1 MKGIIRFSM
10 NKASAMLIMI
20 AILFG
25 AGFYSAGSLKLE
37 NMPDVSF
44 PLVVISTAYPASPED
59 VMSQVSKPIEDKIA
73 NVEGI
78 EMLSSTSSDSGSEVM
93 VRFTQGVDTDKKKQD
108 LESMIQGIPLPM
120 EASRPIVSTLGFAS
134 IPAYYLAVYA
144 DKGLTQS
151 DLDSLYK
158 SELKPG
164 FASIKGV
171 DHVDTIGARKTS
183 LDIGLKADALN
194 AYGLSPADITA
205 AIQASLASGTVGT
218 IKLDG
223 NTQMVRVTG
232 ELNSIYSMNHLELV
246 SSQGQSL
253 LLKDLAEIKAVT
265 ESEFISRVDGKP
277 AIGINLYKTQTANAV
292 EFSDETNALL
302 EKWELTHPDITFKKV
317 YDSADEVRDSIS
329 GLLREGTIGV
339 VLASLII
346 LLFLRNLRM
355 TAIVLV
361 SIPLSILITF
371 IMMNYLGLTLNIMSL
386 GGIFISVGRIVDDSI
401 VVIENIYTNLQKAK
415 ERNQSVLLLA
425 VSQVSMAI
433 TSSTLVTVGVFLPI
447 AFVSGLIGE
456 FFRPFALTVACALM
470 ASLLVALTVIPLL
483 AKLMVLRGVNLGSH
497 KEEETGK
504 TAAYY
509 EKILTWCLNHRFKTL
524 LLSGIAFIAT
534 LFITIPNL
542 AVNNMSDGEA
552 GRQLSFTIKLPYDT
566 SLESADAQSKQ
577 VENVLKQAKDDKAQ
591 PVFNFVESLVG
602 YGGTDKQL
610 PYMVQINT
618 EVSEEAEPKKIKDQY
633 KDLILAEL
641 PKGTE
646 VTADSLSGGGGGL
659 GTDFSYVLS
668 GDNQQMLEQAAAQ
681 VKAKIKEFPEL
692 ANIKDTLGDAKTQ
705 VVATVSQTKAKKFGL
720 STAAIQNTVRSWIE
734 QTEMGSIRFDNILYT
749 VEVQLSSEDK
759 DSLEQLSK
767 VPLRTSS
774 GAIVYLSE
782 VAKIEKVA
790 APISLQR
797 EKQKQVVSITASIDS
812 ADKAAISSK
821 IVTAL
826 GAIELPEGVTSSAGG
841 VSEDIAKNFSQLF
854 VSMGAAIA
862 IVYLIMVLC
871 FGNARS
877 PFAILF
883 SLPLAVIGGLLGLM
897 ISNEAINITSL
908 IGFMMLIG
916 IVVTNAIVL
925 LDRAQQLM
933 VEGYSVRTALLE
945 AGRVRLRPII
955 MTAAATIVAMI
966 PLALGLSHGT
976 LISKG
981 LAVVVIGGLTT
992 STILTLVVVP
1002 VIYEL
1007 LDSIRKR
1014 LTRKSEPKGGQ
1025 DTHEANSL
1033 ESRGSGE

>member
-1 MKGIIRFSM
+1 MKGIIQFSM

-25 AGFYSAGSLKLE
+25 AGLYSAGSLKLE

-44 PLVVISTAYPASPED
+44 PLVVVSTAYSASPED

-78 EMLSSTSSDSGSEVM
+78 ETLSSTSSDTGSQVM
-93 VRFTQGVDTDKKKQD
+93 VKFTQGVDIDKKKQD
-108 LESMIQGIPLPM
+108 LESLIQGVPLPM
-120 EASRPIVSTLGFAS
+120 EASRPIVSTFGFAS
-134 IPAYYLAVYA
+134 IPAYYLAVHA
-144 DKGLTQS
+144 DQGMSQS
-151 DLDSLYK
+151 DLDNLYK

-171 DHVDTIGARKTS
+171 DHIDTIGARSTS
-183 LDIGLKADALN
+183 LDIELKANALN
-194 AYGLSPADITA
+194 AYGLAPADVTA

-218 IKLDG
+218 IKLEG

-232 ELNSIYSMNHLELV
+232 ELDSIYNLSRLELV
-246 SSQGQSL
+246 SSQGQTL
-253 LLKDLAEIKAVT
+253 MLKDLAEIKAVT

-277 AIGINLYKTQTANAV
+277 AIGINLYKTQPANAV
-292 EFSDETNALL
+292 EFSDETNSLL
-302 EKWELTHPDITFKKV
+302 EQWEAAHPGITFKKV

-329 GLLREGTIGV
+329 GLLREGIIGV
-339 VLASLII
+339 GLASLII

-371 IMMNYLGLTLNIMSL
+371 MMMHYLGLTLNVMSL

-401 VVIENIYTNLQKAK
+401 VVIENIYSNLQKAK

-447 AFVSGLIGE
+447 AFVSGVIGE

-470 ASLLVALTVIPLL
+470 ASLLVALTVIPLM
-483 AKLMVLRGVNLGSH
+483 AKLMVLRGVHLGSH
-497 KEEETGK
+497 SEEETGK

-509 EKILTWCLNHRFKTL
+509 EKVLTWCLNHRFMTL
-524 LLSGIAFIAT
+524 LFSAIVFVAT

-542 AVNNMSDGEA
+542 AVNNLSDSEA
-552 GRQLSFTIKLPYDT
+552 GRQLSFTIKLPYNT
-566 SLESADAQSKQ
+566 SIESADAHSKQ
-577 VENVLKQAKDDKAQ
+577 IETMLKQAKDDKGK
-591 PVFNFVESLVG
+591 PLYNFTESLVG

-618 EVSEEAEPKKIKDQY
+618 ELNEDAQPKTVKEQY
-633 KDLILAEL
+633 KTLILAEL
-641 PKGTE
+641 PRGTE
-646 VTADSLSGGGGGL
+646 VTTDSLDGGGGFST
-659 GTDFSYVLS
+659 TDFSYVLS
-668 GDNQQMLEQAAAQ
+668 GDNQKMLEQAAAQ
-681 VKAKIKEFPEL
+681 VKDKIKDFPEL
-692 ANIKDTLGDAKTQ
+692 KNVKDTLGDAKTQ
-705 VVATVSQTKAKKFGL
+705 VVATVSQTKAKRFGL
-720 STAAIQNTVRSWIE
+720 STSAIQNTVRTWIE
-734 QTEMGSIRFDNILYT
+734 QTELGSIRFDNILYT
-749 VEVQLSSEDK
+749 VEVQLSSADK
-759 DSLEQLSK
+759 DSIEQLGK
-767 VPLRTSS
+767 IPLRSSS
-774 GAIVYLSE
+774 GDIVYLNE

-790 APISLQR
+790 APIALQR
-797 EKQKQVVSITASIDS
+797 EKQKQVVSITAAIDS
-812 ADKAAISSK
+812 PDKAAVSSK
-821 IVTAL
+821 VAAAL
-826 GAIELPEGVTSSAGG
+826 SSIELPEGVASSTGG
-841 VSEDIAKNFSQLF
+841 VTDEIAKNFSQLF

-871 FGNARS
+871 FGNAS
-877 PFAILF
+877 TPFAILF
-883 SLPLAVIGGLLGLM
+883 SLPLAVIGGLLGLL

-925 LDRAQQLM
+925 LDRAQQLTKD
-933 VEGYSVRTALLE
+933 GYSVRSALLE

-966 PLALGLSHGT
+966 PLALGMSHGT

-1014 LTRKSEPKGGQ
+1014 LSRKSSFGKG
-1025 DTHEANSL
+1025 HE
-1033 ESRGSGE
+1033 SGEEKSLDM

>member
-10 NKASAMLIMI
+10 NKTAAMMIMI

-25 AGFYSAGSLKLE
+25 AGFYSAGALKLE

-44 PLVVISTAYPASPED
+44 PLVAVSTAYSASPED

-78 EMLSSTSSDSGSEVM
+78 ELLSSTSSDSGSQVM
-93 VRFTQGVDTDKKKQD
+93 IRFTQGVDIDKKKQD
-108 LESMIQGIPLPM
+108 IEGLIQSVPLPM

-144 DKGLTQS
+144 DKGMTQT
-151 DLDSLYK
+151 DLDNLYK
-158 SELKPG
+158 TELKPG

-171 DHVDTIGARKTS
+171 DHIDTIGARKTS
-183 LDIGLKADALN
+183 LDIELKADALN
-194 AYGLSPADITA
+194 AYGLVPGDVTA
-205 AIQASLASGTVGT
+205 IVQASLASGTVGAV
-218 IKLDG
+218 KLDG

-232 ELNSIYSMNHLELV
+232 ELNSIYNMNHLELM
-246 SSQGQSL
+246 SAQGQSL
-253 LLKDLAEIKAVT
+253 MLKDIAEIKAVT
-265 ESEFISRVDGKP
+265 ESEFISRINGKP
-277 AIGINLYKTQTANAV
+277 AIGINLYKARTANAV

-302 EKWELTHPDITFKKV
+302 DKWEQAHPDIMFKKV

-329 GLLREGTIGV
+329 GLLREGIIGV
-339 VLASLII
+339 ILASVII

-371 IMMNYLGLTLNIMSL
+371 MMMHYLGLTLNIMSL

-401 VVIENIYTNLQKAK
+401 VVIENIYTHLQKAK
-415 ERNQSVLLLA
+415 ERNESVLLQA

-470 ASLLVALTVIPLL
+470 ASLLVALTVIPLM

-497 KEEETGK
+497 HEEKTGK
-504 TAAYY
+504 TAAFY
-509 EKILTWCLNHRFKTL
+509 ERVLSWCLNHRVKTL
-524 LLSGIAFIAT
+524 LLSAIAFIVT
-534 LFITIPNL
+534 LVVTIPNL
-542 AVNNMSDGEA
+542 AVNNISDGEA
-552 GRQLSFTIKLPYDT
+552 GRQISFTIKLPYNT
-566 SLESADAQSKQ
+566 SLESADAQTKQ
-577 VENVLKQAKDDKAQ
+577 IENLLKQAKDEQ
-591 PVFNFVESLVG
+591 GSPVFNFTESLVG
-602 YGGTDKQL
+602 YGGTDKQV
-610 PYMVQINT
+610 PYMVQVNT
-618 EVSEEAEPKKIKDQY
+618 EVNDNVKPETIKEQY
-633 KDLILAEL
+633 KTLILNEL

-646 VTADSLSGGGGGL
+646 VTPDTLSGGGGGF
-659 GTDFSYVLS
+659 GTDFSYVLT
-668 GDNQQMLEQAAAQ
+668 GDNQRLLEQAAAL
-681 VKAKIKEFPEL
+681 VKAKVKEFPEL
-692 ANIKDTLGDAKTQ
+692 KNVKDTLGDAKTQ

-720 STAAIQNTVRSWIE
+720 STSAIQNTVRSWIE
-734 QTEMGSIRFDNILYT
+734 QTELGSIRFDNVLYT
-749 VEVQLSSEDK
+749 AQIQLASRDK
-759 DSLEQLSK
+759 DSLEQLGK
-767 VPLRTSS
+767 IPLRTSS
-774 GAIVYLSE
+774 GGIVYLSE

-790 APISLQR
+790 SPISLQR
-797 EKQKQVVSITASIDS
+797 EKQKQVVSITATIDS
-812 ADKAAISSK
+812 ADKASISSK
-821 IVTAL
+821 VTEAL
-826 GAIELPEGVTSSAGG
+826 AGIELPEGVSASAEG
-841 VSEDIAKNFSQLF
+841 VTEEIAKNFSQLF
-854 VSMGAAIA
+854 ASMGAAIA

-871 FGNARS
+871 FGNAS
-877 PFAILF
+877 TPFAILF
-883 SLPLAVIGGLLGLM
+883 SLPLAVIGGLLGLL

-933 VEGYSVRTALLE
+933 QEGYAVRKALLE

-1007 LDSIRKR
+1007 LDSARKR
-1014 LTRKSEPKGGQ
+1014 LSRGFGKRGGRDAQ
-1025 DTHEANSL
+1025 EEKSL
-1033 ESRGSGE
+1033 EM

>member
-44 PLVVISTAYPASPED
+44 PYMVVSTAYSASPED

-73 NVEGI
+73 NVDGI
-78 EMLSSTSSDSGSEVM
+78 ETLSSTSSDTGSEVM
-93 VRFTQGVDTDKKKQD
+93 VKFTQGVDIDKKKQD
-108 LESMIQGIPLPM
+108 LESLIEGIPLPM

-134 IPAYYLAVYA
+134 FPAYYLAVYA
-144 DKGLTQS
+144 DNGMSQS

-158 SELKPG
+158 SEMKSG
-164 FASIKGV
+164 FSSVKGV
-171 DHVDTIGARKTS
+171 DHIDTIGARRTS
-183 LDIGLKADALN
+183 LDIELKADALN
-194 AYGLSPADITA
+194 AYGLAPADVTA

-232 ELNSIYSMNHLELV
+232 ELDSIYSLNHLELV

-253 LLKDLAEIKAVT
+253 TLKDLAEIKAVT
-265 ESEFISRVDGKP
+265 ESEFISRVDGRP

-292 EFSDETNALL
+292 EFSNETNSLL
-302 EKWELTHPDITFKKV
+302 EKWELAHPNITFKKV
-317 YDSADEVRDSIS
+317 YDSADEVRESIS
-329 GLLREGTIGV
+329 GLLREGIIGV

-346 LLFLRNLRM
+346 LLFLRNIRM

-371 IMMNYLGLTLNIMSL
+371 IMMNYLGLTLNVMSL

-447 AFVSGLIGE
+447 AFVSGVIGE

-470 ASLLVALTVIPLL
+470 ASLLVALTVIPLM

-497 KEEETGK
+497 NEEETGR
-504 TAAYY
+504 TAAFY
-509 EKILTWCLNHRFKTL
+509 ERILTWCLNHRIKTL
-524 LLSGIAFIAT
+524 LLSGIVFIVT

-552 GRQLSFTIKLPYDT
+552 GRQLSFTIKLPYNT
-566 SLESADAQSKQ
+566 SIESADAHSKQ
-577 VENVLKQAKDDKAQ
+577 VENLLKQAKDDQ
-591 PVFNFVESLVG
+591 GNPIFNFTESLVG

-618 EVSEEAEPKKIKDQY
+618 ELNEDADAKTIKEQY
-633 KDLILAEL
+633 KSLILAEL
-641 PKGTE
+641 PRGTQ
-646 VTADSLSGGGGGL
+646 VTPDSLSSGGGGL
-659 GTDFSYVLS
+659 GSTDFSYVLS
-668 GDNQQMLEQAAAQ
+668 GDNQKILEQAAAQ
-681 VKAKIKEFPEL
+681 VKDKIKQFPEL
-692 ANIKDTLGDAKTQ
+692 KNIKDTLGDAKTQ
-705 VVATVSQTKAKKFGL
+705 VIATVSQTKAKRFGL
-720 STAAIQNTVRSWIE
+720 STSAIQNTVRSWIE
-734 QTEMGSIRFDNILYT
+734 QTEMGSIRFDNVLYA
-749 VEVQLSSEDK
+749 VEVQLSSADK
-759 DSLEQLSK
+759 DSIQQLGK
-767 VPLRTSS
+767 IPLRTSS
-774 GAIVYLSE
+774 GTIVYLNE

-790 APISLQR
+790 APIALQR

-812 ADKAAISSK
+812 PDKAAVSSK
-821 IVTAL
+821 VAAAL
-826 GAIELPEGVTSSAGG
+826 DAIELPEGVSSSAGG
-841 VSEDIAKNFSQLF
+841 VTDEIAKNFSQLF

-871 FGNARS
+871 FGNAS
-877 PFAILF
+877 TPFAILF
-883 SLPLAVIGGLLGLM
+883 SLPLAVIGGLLGLL
-897 ISNEAINITSL
+897 ISHEAINITSL

-925 LDRAQQLM
+925 LDRAQQLIKD
-933 VEGYSVRTALLE
+933 GYDVRQALLE

-955 MTAAATIVAMI
+955 MTAGATIVAMI

-1007 LDSIRKR
+1007 LDSIRKKLFR
-1014 LTRKSEPKGGQ
+1014 RSSSDKGHEPREEKSL
-1025 DTHEANSL
+1025 DM
-1033 ESRGSGE
+1033 